1 MEDDITLDP
10 IEGGPA
16 IPPDE
21 VQDPTEDK
29 DQVERTIKDTM
40 GKDATDPAL
49 SDAEKNTAVKMEI
62 GEGEEIKKEDFADL
76 EDIELETKQAGDPT
90 LVTVPDKFDPTTYDP
105 TLIDKEDVGT
115 FDAAKGEIRDENLV
129 DFDAIKGEVS
139 DESIAEAAQGEV
151 SEESTV
157 RYQMA
162 ELTASI
168 EEGKPLPP
176 WASPT
181 ARKVAGIMQQRG
193 LGTSSMA
200 AAAMTQAI
208 LEAGIPIAQS
218 DAATYAAMDLRNLD
232 NRQAA
237 ALQNAATYAA
247 MDRANLDART
257 QAAITNA
264 QSFLAMDL
272 QNLSNEQKSREVT
285 YQAQTQAMFNN
296 QAAENAA
303 AQFNAKSQNEV
314 DMFFTELGTQVAT
327 SNANRVAATEQ
338 FNVGQANAMSQFQAS
353 LNSARE
359 QFNTNLDFQIENSNA
374 EWRRSINTQ
383 NTAAENS
390 ANQQN
395 VQNAFA
401 KSQNAVNN
409 LWQEYRDELAWAFTN
424 AENELSRQH
433 ELTLYALQ
441 QAHTMDVLD
450 EELEGDIWRRVGE
463 RLVDKILPG

>member
-1 MEDDITLDP
+1 MAE
-10 IEGGPA
+10 E
-16 IPPDE
+16 
-21 VQDPTEDK
+21 QKDPTDGVKKRLESDSDK
-29 DQVERTIKDTM
+29 
-40 GKDATDPAL
+40 PSL
-49 SDAEKNTAVKMEI
+49 SDAETRTASKI
-62 GEGEEIKKEDFADL
+62 TSGEGEELKREDFSEL
-76 EDIELETKQAGDPT
+76 KDIELTTEVAEDPT
-90 LVTVPDKFDPTTYDP
+90 LIDTPDKFDPTSYDP
-105 TLIDKEDVGT
+105 TLVEDVGT
-115 FDAAKGEIRDENLV
+115 FDAAQGKIRDENLV
-129 DFDAIKGEVS
+129 DFESIKGEVS
-139 DESIAEAAQGEV
+139 DKSIAEAAIGEV
-151 SEESTV
+151 SPEATV
-157 RYQMA
+157 RFQMA
-162 ELTASI
+162 ELTDSI

-181 ARKVAGIMQQRG
+181 ARKVNALMAQRG
-193 LGTSSMA
+193 LGSSSMA

-208 LEAGIPIAQS
+208 LESGIPIAQA
-218 DAATYAAMDLRNLD
+218 DAATYAAIDLKNLD
-232 NRQAA
+232 NRQQV

-272 QNLSNEQKSREVT
+272 QNLTNEQKSREVT
-285 YQAQTQAMFNN
+285 YQANVKAMFEN

-327 SNANRVAATEQ
+327 ANANRVAATEQ
-338 FNVGQANAMSQFQAS
+338 FNVGQKNAMSQFRAN
-353 LNSARE
+353 LNNARD
-359 QFNTNLDFQIENSNA
+359 QFNTQLDVQIATSNA

-383 NTAAENS
+383 NTAAENA

-401 KSQNAVNN
+401 KSENATNN
-409 LWQEYRDELAWAFTN
+409 LWQEYRDELAWIFSS
-424 AENELSRQH
+424 AENELSRAH

-441 QAHTMDVLD
+441 QANTMDILD

-463 RLVDKILPG
+463 RLVDKIIPG